1 MLLKGIRVS
10 SLLITLLICF
20 LSGNFEGLRWLW
32 VLPLTFVGIEALLI
46 ALAFGFLCLAC
57 RAVDITVPQE
67 HDSPFYRRLMNL
79 YAEGAFDLL
88 QTRLHTEGLEKIPTS
103 GRFLVVSNHLDIMD
117 PVLLARFFPNSQLA
131 FISKKEN
138 ADMFLVGKVMHKTMC
153 QMIDREN
160 DRAALRTIINCIRLI
175 KEDECSVAVFP
186 EGYTSMD
193 VKLHHFRCGVFKIA
207 IKANVP
213 IVVCTLQNTQNILRS
228 AARLKPVDAHLHV
241 LGVIQPEEFAGKT
254 AIQIGERVY
263 DWMLSDLGP
272 EYAPEE
278 EASQAV
284 NT

>member
-10 SLLITLLICF
+10 SLLITLLIC
-20 LSGNFEGLRWLW
+20 LLTGNFEGLRWLW

-103 GRFLVVSNHLDIMD
+103 GRFLVVCNHLDIMD

-138 ADMFLVGKVMHKTMC
+138 SDMFLVGKVMHKTM
-153 QMIDREN
+153 
-160 DRAALRTIINCIRLI
+160 
-175 KEDECSVAVFP
+175 
-186 EGYTSMD
+186 
-193 VKLHHFRCGVFKIA
+193 
-207 IKANVP
+207 
-213 IVVCTLQNTQNILRS
+213 
-228 AARLKPVDAHLHV
+228 
-241 LGVIQPEEFAGKT
+241 
-254 AIQIGERVY
+254 
-263 DWMLSDLGP
+263 
-272 EYAPEE
+272 
-278 EASQAV
+278 
-284 NT
+284 